1 VNECRAFQNDEPFFV
16 NKSKKQLKCGKAYV
30 NFCERQLG
38 VRLTI
43 STTRKIMETAINSK
57 EYRTV
62 FSESER
68 NTLSQAMLHAHN
80 TALRHYVI
88 PTALE
93 KSTEALEL
101 WKKFRNVVFRK
112 IEQRNKP
119 NTFSSTSLH
128 LHLHHQLDEN
138 VDKESN
144 QDSNQYCFQPSITE
158 TTTTSSSTT
167 TTSSSATTTSS
178 SLSITSSMVDNGI
191 ISSREDSGNNNL
203 ILLLLLLLISLPT
216 HTSSTPL

>member
-1 VNECRAFQNDEPFFV
+1 V

-144 QDSNQYCFQPSITE
+144 QDSNQYCFQPSITK
-158 TTTTSSSTT
+158 TTTTSSST
-167 TTSSSATTTSS
+167 TTTSS